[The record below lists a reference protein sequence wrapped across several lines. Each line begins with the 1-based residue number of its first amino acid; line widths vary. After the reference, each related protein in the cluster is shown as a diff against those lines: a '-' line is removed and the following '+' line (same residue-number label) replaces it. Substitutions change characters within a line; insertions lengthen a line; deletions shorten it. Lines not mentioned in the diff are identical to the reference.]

1 MRTLLGISVAAVIAA
16 FVWSNLPTQAKQQI
30 DGVSIDPLTMTG
42 SVTNLLPEVHY
53 DHGFVRR
60 HEKCHDDP
68 EYAHLPRLNVHAG
81 NEGAESQQK
90 KNSKTGCIS
99 IHHVLHAG

>member
-16 FVWSNLPTQAKQQI
+16 FVWSNLPTQAKQQY

-53 DHGFVRR
+53 DHGFVF
-60 HEKCHDDP
+60 P
-68 EYAHLPRLNVHAG
+68 E
-81 NEGAESQQK
+81 QQ
-90 KNSKTGCIS
+90 
-99 IHHVLHAG
+99 